1 MTVNDFPWKAAWR
14 LKVPQRVRSFLWLV
28 LYDRLLTNAERVRR
42 YMAEE
47 ASLQQL
53 WIWRNKRAFHPNFEQ
68 KEGFLR
74 WCLRLAD
81 NVSIAGCLFRKGLD
95 SISRGEVGIRW
106 EVNTDAAVGVGS
118 FVAAV
123 GGVARDNGGHWLWGF
138 SVK

>member
-1 MTVNDFPWKAAWR
+1 MEAKSTTKGEIFP
-14 LKVPQRVRSFLWLV
+14 
-28 LYDRLLTNAERVRR
+28 
-42 YMAEE
+42 MA
-47 ASLQQL
+47 
-53 WIWRNKRAFHPNFEQ
+53 K

-81 NVSIAGCLFRKGLD
+81 KVGTAGCLFRKGLD

-106 EVNTDAAVGVGS
+106 EVPEGEWIKVNTDAAVGVGS

>member
-1 MTVNDFPWKAAWR
+1 MVNDFPWKAAWR
-14 LKVPQRVRSFLWLV
+14 LRVPQRVRSFLWLV
-28 LYDRLLTNAERVRR
+28 LYDGLLTNAERVRR

-47 ASLQQL
+47 A
-53 WIWRNKRAFHPNFEQ
+53 R

-81 NVSIAGCLFRKGLD
+81 KVSTVGCLFRKGLD

-106 EVNTDAAVGVGS
+106 EVPEGEWIKVNTDAAVGVGS
-118 FVAAV
+118 FIAAV